1 MSDISA
7 PSAPAAPSSSSS
19 ATPSTPS
26 SSPSSGSSKS
36 TGGLKSTPTQLTSAQ
51 ALEQIRNPVAEDV
64 LVPSDLSGEEPA
76 FEEGAEASEV
86 EPEVAE
92 TPWYEAYQEGV
103 HGVPV
108 QELLQAISEGR
119 IPEQLWDQ
127 LVFDMKDGDREWKG
141 TINDMRNGAMLR
153 ENHTRKSQE
162 LAAEKKQFYAERD
175 EVVEYFKNWQQD
187 PQQLLF
193 GLHRMGM
200 PVLKMTELLTTQLTK
215 AEAMNQVNPGSG
227 DEWLQAVFQKAE
239 MEDMKRRL
247 DRQNQHNEQAEHA
260 KREETLRNNIRQ
272 ASTEIF
278 KEIGLELEESSW
290 ELYKQHTQLLYDQK
304 QPGPNGRKSLSRADL
319 KKAAQA
325 TKSQL
330 EQYARAYMNRQPAP
344 KPGAKLGTGKL
355 DAGAPKKV
363 PARAPQPGGRR
374 MTTAEALAGLS
385 GGFRQR

>member
-1 MSDISA
+1 MLVSPDEIS
-7 PSAPAAPSSSSS
+7 SY
-19 ATPSTPS
+19 
-26 SSPSSGSSKS
+26 
-36 TGGLKSTPTQLTSAQ
+36 
-51 ALEQIRNPVAEDV
+51 
-64 LVPSDLSGEEPA
+64 GEETAVDPDA
-76 FEEGAEASEV
+76 AGEETST
-86 EPEVAE
+86 E
-92 TPWYEAYQEGV
+92 TPWHEAYAEGL
-103 HGVPV
+103 HGVQV
-108 QELLQAISEGR
+108 QELLQALQEGTL
-119 IPEQLWDQ
+119 PEALYDKIMLDLQ
-127 LVFDMKDGDREWKG
+127 DGDQQWKG
-141 TINDMRNGAMLR
+141 TVADLRNGAMMR
-153 ENHTRKSQE
+153 ANHTRKSQE

-239 MEDMKRRL
+239 MDDMKRRL
-247 DRQNQHNEQAEHA
+247 DRQNQNDEQAKFA
-260 KREETLRNNIRQ
+260 KQEEALRTNIRN

-304 QPGPNGRKSLSRADL
+304 PAGPNGRKGLSRADL

-325 TKSQL
+325 TKQQL
-330 EQYARAYMNRQPAP
+330 EQYARAYAARQTAAP
-344 KPGAKLGTGKL
+344 EKPGAKLGKTPL
-355 DAGAPKKV
+355 DAGAPKAV
-363 PARAPQPGGRR
+363 PQRAPKPGGQRK
-374 MTTAEALAGLS
+374 TTAEALAELR